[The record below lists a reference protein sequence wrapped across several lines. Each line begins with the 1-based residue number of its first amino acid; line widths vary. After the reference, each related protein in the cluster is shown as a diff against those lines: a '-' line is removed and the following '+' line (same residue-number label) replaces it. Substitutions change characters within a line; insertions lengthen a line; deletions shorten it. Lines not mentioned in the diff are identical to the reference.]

1 MNTLKQFLKT
11 GKSKEFIWNFL
22 LLKALYEDNE
32 RELVQIHE
40 ILGEEAYNS
49 ALKILEESL
58 YIKTINDK
66 VVLRPEG
73 LQLIGIDNSKD
84 NETNEIITYLNTVCG
99 RKFALTQSNK
109 KFIRGRLEEGYTVED
124 CKRVIDTMNKQ
135 WTGNMRTYLRPET
148 LFNATKFQTY
158 INMED
163 NEVSNTEM
171 I

>member
-1 MNTLKQFLKT
+1 MNTLKQFLKS

-22 LLKALYEDNE
+22 LLKALYEGNE
-32 RELVQIHE
+32 RELVQIQE
-40 ILGEEAYNS
+40 ILGEELYNFT
-49 ALKILEESL
+49 LKTLEFDL

-66 VVLRPEG
+66 VVIRPEG
-73 LQLIGIDNSKD
+73 LQLLGIDNSKD
-84 NETNEIITYLNTVCG
+84 NETTEVINHLNTVCG
-99 RKFALTQSNK
+99 RKFALNQSNK
-109 KFIRGRLEEGYTVED
+109 KFVRGRLDEGYTVED
-124 CKRVIDTMNKQ
+124 CKKVIDTMNKQ

-163 NEVSNTEM
+163 DEVSNTEM